1 MNRNRKSG
9 RRGLVL
15 LLGSAVTLVA
25 TPAAE
30 AVAAATT
37 PSNNVPVKCASAKPA
52 YAMLASQMAAK
63 ITQSLSTS
71 QSTVGLSLADDK
83 TGVLCWYHSARHFYA
98 ASVVKVTI
106 LGALLRKAE
115 EEHRYL
121 TSTEVREA
129 RLMISQSNND
139 AATALWNDVGLH
151 FMQHFLNLA
160 GMRQTKLSHAWGLT
174 LITAHDERL
183 LLKLLSYKNSVL
195 DDPSRSYA
203 LNLMAHVITS
213 QRWGVPAGAPAS
225 VTVHVKNGWLPYP
238 ATIWEINSIGTFTT
252 KTRTYMIAMLTYNNP
267 TMAYGVSTIENAATV
282 IHTLLNPGERA
293 SVPRSTPNSSWGR
306 PDETIPKR

>member
-1 MNRNRKSG
+1 MKRNWKSHK
-9 RRGLVL
+9 RGTVL
-15 LLGSAVTLVA
+15 LLGSAVVLAA
-25 TPAAE
+25 TPAAT
-30 AVAAATT
+30 ALAAAT
-37 PSNNVPVKCASAKPA
+37 PSNSGSVKCTSAKPA
-52 YAMLASQMAAK
+52 YASLASQMATK

-71 QSTVGLSLADDK
+71 QSNVGLSLSDDK

-98 ASVVKVTI
+98 ASVIKVTI

-115 EEHRYL
+115 EQHRYL
-121 TSTEVREA
+121 TQTEASEA
-129 RLMISQSNND
+129 RRMITQSDNN
-139 AATALWNDVGLH
+139 AATALWNDVGYD

-160 GMRQTKLSHAWGLT
+160 GMRQTKLDHAWGLT
-174 LITAHDERL
+174 QITAHDERL
-183 LLKLLSYKNSVL
+183 LLKLLSYKNNVL
-195 DDPSRSYA
+195 DDPSRSYE
-203 LNLMAHVITS
+203 LGLMAHVISS

-238 ATIWEINSIGTFTT
+238 GTIWEINSIGTFTT
-252 KTRTYMIAMLTYNNP
+252 SRRTYMIAMLTYNNP

>member
-1 MNRNRKSG
+1 MKRNWKWHH
-9 RRGLVL
+9 RRLVL
-15 LLGSAVTLVA
+15 LLGSAVVLAA

-30 AVAAATT
+30 ALAAAT
-37 PSNNVPVKCASAKPA
+37 PGNSASVKCTSAKPA
-52 YAMLASQMAAK
+52 YASLASQMATK

-71 QSTVGLSLADDK
+71 QSIVGLSLSDDK

-115 EEHRYL
+115 EQHRYL
-121 TSTEVREA
+121 TQTEANEA
-129 RLMISQSNND
+129 RLMITQSDNH
-139 AATALWNDVGLH
+139 AATALWNDVGYD

-160 GMRQTKLSHAWGLT
+160 GMRQTKLDHAWGLT

-183 LLKLLSYKNSVL
+183 LLKLLSYKNDVL

-203 LNLMAHVITS
+203 LNLMAHVISS

-238 ATIWEINSIGTFTT
+238 GTIWEINSIGTFTAPR
-252 KTRTYMIAMLTYNNP
+252 RTYMIAMLTYNNP
-267 TMAYGVSTIENAATV
+267 TMAYGVATIENAATV
-282 IHTLLNPGERA
+282 VHRLLNPGERA

-306 PDETIPKR
+306 PDETIPGR